1 MTIPIKNRIES
12 LDLLKGIVMVIM
24 ALDHVRD
31 YFHFSALL
39 YNPTDPSQTS
49 LPIYFTRWITH
60 FCAPTF
66 CFLAGISAFLV
77 GRRKTKAELS
87 SFLLKRGIWLAVIE
101 LTIVNFAWNFDI
113 TFSSSGLAVIW
124 SLGIS
129 MIFLSALIHLPKT
142 WIIIFSCVVIFGH
155 DLADSIH
162 YPQNFWW
169 AIVHDGGSFT
179 FFDHFNLTI
188 LYPIIPWIGVMSL
201 GYCFGNLFE
210 SSYDPLKRKKTINI
224 IGASTISLF
233 FIVRYINIYGDP
245 EKWIS
250 YDTVLKTG
258 MSFMD
263 PNKYPPSLSYLL
275 MTLGLGLLFLA
286 NSEHMKGK
294 VVDFFRT
301 FGRVPFFY
309 YILHLYLIHL
319 IALIFAQYSGFGWQS
334 MIFNDW
340 GNPYKN
346 LTGYGFHLWVVYAVW
361 AAVILILYPL
371 CKRFDNYKMNH
382 KEKWWLSYL

>member
-113 TFSSSGLAVIW
+113 T
-124 SLGIS
+124 
-129 MIFLSALIHLPKT
+129 
-142 WIIIFSCVVIFGH
+142 FSCVVIFGH

-319 IALIFAQYSGFGWQS
+319 
-334 MIFNDW
+334 
-340 GNPYKN
+340 P
-346 LTGYGFHLWVVYAVW
+346 
-361 AAVILILYPL
+361 
-371 CKRFDNYKMNH
+371 
-382 KEKWWLSYL
+382 